1 MGAIIVIDTYH
12 RELQKEE
19 GCEMRVSSIRILLSL
34 LWIPAF
40 AGMTFIIPSA
50 FAEDP
55 SAIMDRFYEGLAG
68 VIENNMEDPDGCI
81 SEVEDY
87 YAAHQAE
94 IREIRKIT
102 AKSMEQ
108 ASAMMDE
115 MSSKYDRMSEE
126 ELAALEKKMAGEY
139 SAPRTTMS
147 SSMARFEF
155 TKRYPSQGAMISVKA
170 MELLPEKMTRPVQE

>member
-1 MGAIIVIDTYH
+1 MS
-12 RELQKEE
+12 R
-19 GCEMRVSSIRILLSL
+19 MRSISNRLSL

-40 AGMTFIIPSA
+40 AGMTIMIFPT

-55 SAIMDRFYEGLAG
+55 SAIMDRFYEGLGG

-81 SEVEDY
+81 VAVEDY

-94 IREIRKIT
+94 IREIRKMT

-108 ASAMMDE
+108 ASAMMSE
-115 MSSKYDRMSEE
+115 MSSKYDEMSEE
-126 ELAALEKKMAGEY
+126 ELAALERKMAAEY
-139 SAPRTTMS
+139 PAPRTTMS
-147 SSMARFEF
+147 SSMARYTNAMVEF

-170 MELLPEKMTRPVQE
+170 MELLPEGMTGRIDPP